1 MWTQSK
7 LRRSREQS
15 KFICSAEALQYM
27 WTQSKHNPDVPVC
40 GSFPFRALNRMSQL
54 QDCEVQLDFRFRL
67 VGLHV
72 IPE

>member
-7 LRRSREQS
+7 LRGSREQS
-15 KFICSAEALQYM
+15 KYICSAEAPQYM

-40 GSFPFRALNRMSQL
+40 GSFPLRTLNRMSQL
-54 QDCEVQLDFRFRL
+54 QDCEVQFDFRFRL